1 MVWGDIDMAITTG
14 VGRKFLEELALGTH
28 VLTEG
33 TPDTIKLAVYGP
45 NATLSPSTDAY
56 TTSGE
61 VTGGGYT
68 AGGVAVP
75 LTLVGRSGSVR
86 AGGAQF
92 AEGSYLQ
99 PTSNTDIPF
108 ANSGAARGVLLY
120 NVTRS
125 NRTIFVIDLESN
137 FVPTIGMRFN
147 WAVADVVN
155 WPDVLIPLIGVS
167 F

>member
-1 MVWGDIDMAITTG
+1 M
-14 VGRKFLEELALGTH
+14 EELALGTH
-28 VLTEG
+28 VLVEG
-33 TPDTIKLAVYGP
+33 APTDTIKLAIYGP
-45 NATLSPSTDAY
+45 NSVLSPSTEVY
-56 TTSGE
+56 LTGGE

-75 LTLVGRSGSVR
+75 LTLVGRSGSSR
-86 AGGAQF
+86 ADGVQF

-99 PTSNTDIPF
+99 PTSDTTVPF
-108 ANSGAARGVLLY
+108 ANNGAARGALLY
-120 NVTRS
+120 NS
-125 NRTIFVIDLESN
+125 SKNNRTIFVLDLEAN
-137 FVPTIGMRFN
+137 YVPTVGMKFN